1 MSIRQKRTMTE
12 KSLEAHRRNA
22 RQSRGP
28 VTEVG
33 KKRSRDANIFH
44 GFYSQDGGAALVAL
58 GEDPREYQDLARA
71 VEKKWRPADAYEE
84 QLGTQLIR
92 AVWRARRSDRMQEG
106 LALRTAQEA
115 ERWRQDNLHARM
127 TKLTL
132 NAGCLRSL
140 ANAAGQPD
148 YVTAPSDLEMVK
160 SYQADG
166 VLQDMGTVIM
176 DLLIVLKPQADRGPF
191 SLPGAGAGAA
201 GPPSPADQPPLPA
214 ASEAPNPIPQ
224 ENGEDQNDG
233 RQGLRE
239 SLQNILLRE
248 ADLLEEQRTACL
260 QEILNGPSP
269 FERAAEFAAAYSQM
283 KLLQRVE
290 DSNFR
295 QVWRITDLFI
305 KLKGGAPERK
315 KMKMPPQDFD
325 APPAPPTAGEAP
337 EIVSKTSPMDPQDF
351 PSQPPAASETGP
363 EPPQPPASTQPA
375 EPSENEGAS
384 GKVQSN
390 QHGNCRFDALA
401 HPKRGDAA
409 PPRTTERP
417 ERPRS
422 QIGGGPI
429 HLTYV

>member
-28 VTEVG
+28 LTEVG
-33 KKRSRDANIFH
+33 KKRSRDANISH

-58 GEDPREYQDLARA
+58 GEDPREYQKLAGA
-71 VEKKWRPADAYEE
+71 VAKKWQPADAYEE

-106 LALRTAQEA
+106 LALRLAQEA

-127 TKLTL
+127 TKLSL
-132 NAGCLRSL
+132 NAGGLRSL
-140 ANAAGQPD
+140 AKAAGQPE
-148 YVTAPSDLEMVK
+148 YVTAPNDLEMVK
-160 SYQADG
+160 SFQVDG
-166 VLQDMGTVIM
+166 VLQDMGAVIM
-176 DLLIVLKPQADRGPF
+176 DLLIALRPEADPRPF
-191 SLPGAGAGAA
+191 SLPGTGTGEVAQSAPTAE
-201 GPPSPADQPPLPA
+201 PTLPA
-214 ASEAPNPIPQ
+214 ASEAPNPTP
-224 ENGEDQNDG
+224 EEDGEDQDDG
-233 RQGLRE
+233 CQGLRQ

-269 FERAAEFAAAYSQM
+269 FERAAELASAYGQM

-295 QVWRITDLFI
+295 QVWRITDLFL

-315 KMKMPPQDFD
+315 KMKMPPQDSD
-325 APPAPPTAGEAP
+325 AAPAPAMEAP
-337 EIVSKTSPMDPQDF
+337 EIAPQ
-351 PSQPPAASETGP
+351 PSLMNSQHSSSHAPAASDPAP
-363 EPPQPPASTQPA
+363 EPPPPPASTQPT
-375 EPSENEGAS
+375 ETSENEGAS

-390 QHGNCRFDALA
+390 QCGNCRCDVLA

-409 PPRTTERP
+409 PQRTTERT

-422 QIGGGPI
+422 QIRGGPI
-429 HLTYV
+429 QLTAV